1 MWHFKASYLL
11 NKISFLNFFLTF
23 DSIAKC
29 SFKTTKPV
37 LPIKKNKFLPPILWR
52 QFPPPKPLKSKKWNG
67 QSPPPLPFP
76 SVPVPYHFR
85 RLLCRLGHFLCF
97 CFQEWNRPGK
107 ILDSDILDRTGS
119 FLDYKNTFEK
129 KLENWSFHNFG
140 QKTEISP

>member
-1 MWHFKASYLL
+1 MTFQSF
-11 NKISFLNFFLTF
+11 ISFKQNKLLNFFFTF
-23 DSIAKC
+23 DSIAKW

-37 LPIKKNKFLPPILWR
+37 LPIKKINFCHQSCDVI
-52 QFPPPKPLKSKKWNG
+52 PPPKPLKSKKWNG

-76 SVPVPYHFR
+76 SGPVPYHFR

-129 KLENWSFHNFG
+129 KLEYWSFHNFG
-140 QKTEISP
+140 KKTEISS